1 MQRLWSRV
9 NAMSIQAKCIF
20 CRTVEDSAFRQP
32 LRTRQS
38 VSIDGMRLNNQTK
51 LHSQTRHYVPALAY
65 SSSFEDIVDN
75 SDRQLPTLVS
85 YLKDE
90 IEQVR
95 NDQPNLSINAR
106 NKPAVFAEFYKV
118 LATQDIDYIWPV
130 YTYIYSNQYTQHV
143 SRRQYRQMFLSTIR
157 ARATQKNLF
166 RLLALID
173 DMKLRG
179 MNLRL
184 SEYNSLM
191 DWAGGRSVPSNRPH
205 HLTEALALFEE
216 MQSSSTEPGGHC
228 GIKPSLVT
236 FNTLI
241 HIASQLSDIRTAQ
254 RLYHDMIARKIKPD
268 AYTYSTLMY
277 SMGKLGDLNGIER
290 MMTDLKD
297 NNLDH
302 LIKNTITWNALMSS
316 YACNGATEKAIL
328 MFQDM
333 FSALRDP
340 QHQHKEA
347 PPADVQSFR
356 IYIELLLWKG
366 DIDDALTCFDQMS
379 TYKIKP
385 IAAVYNAFF
394 AYFMRSVT
402 ENQYPDPDLFQPSY
416 DHKYEDGDSYQDD
429 ILPDT
434 SNIEQYTKSLPPL
447 SLPPNAQ
454 SLDIIQRL
462 YATMRQ
468 QKIPPNSDTMYT
480 LVSALLDLGKTT
492 LALETFVQLTDE
504 AAVPLPVQDLRSV
517 SIATLAKQ
525 RARLRRSTPTKVEP
539 NQLLLDRLNSLLSHN
554 SV

>member
-9 NAMSIQAKCIF
+9 NVKSAQSKCIF
-20 CRTVEDSAFRQP
+20 CRTVKDNAFRQP

-38 VSIDGMRLNNQTK
+38 VLMDGMGINRPPNS
-51 LHSQTRHYVPALAY
+51 HSQTRTYLSALAHSP
-65 SSSFEDIVDN
+65 SSDN
-75 SDRQLPTLVS
+75 IITESQSPTLVS
-85 YLKDE
+85 YLRDE

-95 NDQPNLSINAR
+95 NDLPNLSINAR
-106 NKPAVFAEFYKV
+106 SKPVVFAEFYKA
-118 LATQDIDYIWPV
+118 LATQDIDCIWPV
-130 YTYIYSNQYTQHV
+130 YTHLYSSNYLQHV

-173 DMKLRG
+173 DMKLCG

-191 DWAGGRSVPSNRPH
+191 DWAGGRSVPSKRPH

-216 MQSSSTEPGGHC
+216 MQSSSKEPGGHC

-254 RLYHDMIARKIKPD
+254 RLYHDMIARKIDPD
-268 AYTYSTLMY
+268 GYTYSTLMY

-290 MMTDLKD
+290 MMT
-297 NNLDH
+297 NLRESNLEH
-302 LIKNTITWNALMSS
+302 LIKNTITWNSLMSS
-316 YACNGATEKAIL
+316 YACNGATEKAIS
-328 MFQDM
+328 MFHEM
-333 FSALRDP
+333 FDVLRDP
-340 QHQHKEA
+340 WKSNKEA

-366 DIDDALTCFDQMS
+366 DIDDALTYLDQMPV
-379 TYKIKP
+379 YNIKP

-394 AYFMRSVT
+394 AHFMQPAT
-402 ENQYPDPDLFQPSY
+402 EDQYPDPDPDLSSH
-416 DHKYEDGDSYQDD
+416 DHHQDT
-429 ILPDT
+429 LPEHV
-434 SNIEQYTKSLPPL
+434 EQSTPL
-447 SLPPNAQ
+447 SSSSSLPPNAQ
-454 SLDIIQRL
+454 SLAIIQRL

-468 QKIPPNSDTMYT
+468 QKVPPNSDTMYT

-504 AAVPLPVQDLRSV
+504 AAVSPPVQDLRSI
-517 SIATLAKQ
+517 SIAALAKQ
-525 RARLRRSTPTKVEP
+525 RTRLTRIYYPIIQCKR
-539 NQLLLDRLNSLLSHN
+539 N
-554 SV
+554 